1 DLQNNLFSFCL
12 HLICKRTHF
21 FFGGVG
27 ASRTFTWRETGR
39 GGATGQR
46 GQTVPTPDPPPASG
60 SGRRGGREGCPRR
73 GTWGVPGVELAAV
86 LEGAVVVI
94 ADKVSDL
101 NLAGAEL
108 GHEVA
113 VDDHVLQGPGA
124 GPAPGPGR
132 PPQEQ
137 DEGQQHRR
145 EEKVAAAG
153 PGRSWA
159 RDRAGHGAGR
169 PRSGECE
176 PRADAPRPPD
186 PAPLK
191 AVNVDGVGGRGAPL
205 LLPLF
210 LLLLRGCGVRGQ
222 YEEYSF
228 RGFPQA
234 ELRPLQ
240 AAYAAA
246 LERYEGEN
254 WRESVRGL
262 EGALRL
268 HRLLR
273 DSEAHCHAR
282 CSDPRPGGPASPQ
295 PPPPPGETGDQWARE
310 LGLFAHVLHRAACL
324 RGCKRDLPV
333 FRLPYPPRQ
342 LLRDFQSRLPYLYLH
357 YALFKTNRPEK
368 AVAAAHTFLQR
379 NPKHDMTLKYLN
391 YYRGLVDVDEYLTDL
406 EAQPYEA
413 VFVRAVKLYNAG
425 DFRLSV
431 ADMERAL
438 ADYLAG
444 FGRCLAGCEGA
455 HELSTF
461 RDFYPAI
468 ADRLAEALQCKVD
481 CEADL
486 TPNVGGYFVD
496 KFVATMYHYLQFAYY
511 KLNDVK
517 QAARSVASYML
528 FDPTDNIMQQNLV
541 YYRFHRERW
550 GLQEEDFQPRPEAVQ
565 YHNQTAELRELL
577 DFAQLYL
584 QMDDDEM
591 ELEETVKPDRP
602 ELPSDSEFE
611 GDGDYEEGI
620 YADWW
625 QEPDAKGDEAEAE
638 SEQP

>member
-1 DLQNNLFSFCL
+1 M
-12 HLICKRTHF
+12 
-21 FFGGVG
+21 
-27 ASRTFTWRETGR
+27 EM
-39 GGATGQR
+39 
-46 GQTVPTPDPPPASG
+46 
-60 SGRRGGREGCPRR
+60 
-73 GTWGVPGVELAAV
+73 
-86 LEGAVVVI
+86 
-94 ADKVSDL
+94 
-101 NLAGAEL
+101 
-108 GHEVA
+108 
-113 VDDHVLQGPGA
+113 
-124 GPAPGPGR
+124 PGP
-132 PPQEQ
+132 
-137 DEGQQHRR
+137 
-145 EEKVAAAG
+145 
-153 PGRSWA
+153 
-159 RDRAGHGAGR
+159 
-169 PRSGECE
+169 
-176 PRADAPRPPD
+176 
-186 PAPLK
+186 
-191 AVNVDGVGGRGAPL
+191 GAPL

-310 LGLFAHVLHRAACL
+310 LGLFAHVLHRA
-324 RGCKRDLPV
+324 
-333 FRLPYPPRQ
+333 
-342 LLRDFQSRLPYLYLH
+342 
-357 YALFKTNRPEK
+357 
-368 AVAAAHTFLQR
+368 
-379 NPKHDMTLKYLN
+379 
-391 YYRGLVDVDEYLTDL
+391 
-406 EAQPYEA
+406 

-496 KFVATMYHYLQFAYY
+496 KFVATMYREFH
-511 KLNDVK
+511 
-517 QAARSVASYML
+517 
-528 FDPTDNIMQQNLV
+528 
-541 YYRFHRERW
+541 FHRERW